1 MSKILVDRK
10 VLEQALEA
18 LENAKN
24 FWWPGKDAA
33 ITALR
38 AALEQPKQDHSTAVH
53 MSHCNQGEWE
63 GVCKYNEEDCP
74 ALDQRDELLEAL
86 KLAQQCLSGSDDPTL
101 LPRTCK
107 AVDTAIVKAES

>member
-1 MSKILVDRK
+1 MSKISVDRA
-10 VLEQALEA
+10 VVEQALDA
-18 LENAKN
+18 LEDPWKAG
-24 FWWPGKDAA
+24 PEGVADA
-33 ITALR
+33 ITTLR
-38 AALEQPKQDHSTAVH
+38 AALEQSKQDHSTAVH

-101 LPRTCK
+101 LLRTCK
-107 AVDTAIVKAES
+107 AVDTAIAKAES